1 MLAGDPLD
9 SWVFKAFSRDFYIF
23 RIDGLP
29 VDIHEE
35 QSNIWGPK
43 IDRMKISEYKVIA
56 RNQPTVKFLFIF
68 YFLVLVGPMIRV
80 GPTTGELIPD
90 LS

>member
-9 SWVFKAFSRDFYIF
+9 SWVFKACSRDIYIL
-23 RIDGLP
+23 RIDGIP

-43 IDRMKISEYKVIA
+43 IDRMKISEYKIIA
-56 RNQPTVKFLFIF
+56 
-68 YFLVLVGPMIRV
+68 
-80 GPTTGELIPD
+80 
-90 LS
+90 